1 VTARKPQVVSGTS
14 WWDLHGLDAGTGE
27 NGVERGGELA
37 GAVADEEPDGGSA
50 VVDVNQQVAS
60 LLGGPG
66 SSRMAGCPEDVH
78 VAASHLEGEEH
89 VDPLQCQSAVAWCS
103 SVAG

>member
-1 VTARKPQVVSGTS
+1 MPAPARTASNEVLNWP
-14 WWDLHGLDAGTGE
+14 
-27 NGVERGGELA
+27 
-37 GAVADEEPDGGSA
+37 AVADEEPDGGSA
-50 VVDVNQQVAS
+50 VVDVHQQVAG

-89 VDPLQCQSAVAWCS
+89 VDPLQCQSTGRGLFPDIAPLYRLHIIC
-103 SVAG
+103 GYTRI